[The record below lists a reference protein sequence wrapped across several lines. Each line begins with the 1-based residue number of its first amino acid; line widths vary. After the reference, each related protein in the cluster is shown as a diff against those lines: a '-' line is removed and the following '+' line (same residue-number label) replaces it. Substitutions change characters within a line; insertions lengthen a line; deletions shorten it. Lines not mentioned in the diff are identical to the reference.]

1 MRRFNKLGLAH
12 KGSPYYGWLIGMH
25 TENKLAL
32 DMNIGLIIYGEDGE
46 LEYGGTTKNKNKTSY
61 SLEYIKNEMIE
72 GDYSKI
78 LKKSGFNLEQSYLL
92 RFPQQ

>member
-1 MRRFNKLGLAH
+1 
-12 KGSPYYGWLIGMH
+12 
-25 TENKLAL
+25 
-32 DMNIGLIIYGEDGE
+32 MNIGLIIYGGCE

-78 LKKSGFNLEQSYLL
+78 LKNLVLI
-92 RFPQQ
+92 